1 MTIPA
6 SISILLL
13 LGRMRH
19 PDAVLALLGGL
30 LCFFCDGVHVHT
42 GTLSYTFPVVGA
54 PVPQAWFVFPLFVF
68 AAGKHTEGVFAGK
81 HCPPIR
87 RPPKVFLFKMYTYT
101 FHG

>member
-1 MTIPA
+1 MGSSMQIALFVIPV
-6 SISILLL
+6 LVL
-13 LGRMRH
+13 LGWCIGQ
-19 PDAVLALLGGL
+19 PLSLDFQVFECVTVFLAVILANTVISEGKSHWMQGL
-30 LCFFCDGVHVHT
+30 V
-42 GTLSYTFPVVGA
+42 
-54 PVPQAWFVFPLFVF
+54 VF